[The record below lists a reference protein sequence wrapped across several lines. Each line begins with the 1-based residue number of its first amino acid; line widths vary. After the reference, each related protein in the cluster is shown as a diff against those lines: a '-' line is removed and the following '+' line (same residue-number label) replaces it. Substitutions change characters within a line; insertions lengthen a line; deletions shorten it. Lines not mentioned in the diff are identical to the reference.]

1 MNSSVYTYL
10 LVNEQRVLCFKVD
23 FRCRVVSYA
32 LAQKKSHVEIILYA
46 RKTPRKASLISKASF
61 FHAIYVRFTNGAIV
75 SIYVEVEHCST
86 FYAAVCVS
94 QGFTQ

>member
-10 LVNEQRVLCFKVD
+10 LVNEQRVLCLKVD
-23 FRCRVVSYA
+23 FHCRVVSYA

-46 RKTPRKASLISKASF
+46 RNCLISKATF

-75 SIYVEVEHCST
+75 SIYAEVEHCST

-94 QGFTQ
+94 QGFTK